1 MKWILE
7 GGRVIDPASHW
18 DGVQNLY
25 ISGGKIVGRGGECPE
40 GFVANKVISAAGK
53 WILPGLV
60 DLSARLREP
69 GYEYLATLE
78 SEMEAASAG
87 GVTAL
92 CCPPDTNPPLDEPG
106 LVEMLVHRASNQQRS
121 HVYPI
126 GALTEQLKGQCLTE
140 MGELSEA
147 GCVSFSQANCP
158 LIDTQ
163 VLMRSLQYAG
173 TFGFSVWLYPQDF
186 YLSQGGVAH
195 DGEVATRLGLSGI
208 PVSAEVIAIQTI
220 ITLMQK
226 IKVKVHLCRLST
238 ADGVALV
245 RQAQLDGMTL
255 TCDISVQHL
264 HLTEHDVG
272 YFNTH
277 CRLIPPLRTLRDR
290 DALRT
295 GLREGVIQAVVSDH
309 APLDGDVKQ
318 LPFAKAKVGASALEL
333 LLPLVVQWAEQ
344 ENMPLLTAIQK
355 VTTGPAQVMGLDLGR
370 LTVGSSADL
379 CVFDPTCEWSVTP
392 QSLVSQGK
400 NTPFLNTCLQGRVIH
415 TWFGGRLIYSLE
427 QPS

>member
-1 MKWILE
+1 MNWILE
-7 GGRVIDPASHW
+7 GGRVIDPASDW

-25 ISGGKIVGRGGECPE
+25 ISGGKIVGRGGECPQ
-40 GFVANKVISAAGK
+40 GFIADNVISAHGK
-53 WILPGLV
+53 WIFPGLV

-87 GVTAL
+87 GVTTL

-126 GALTEQLKGQCLTE
+126 GALTEQLKGQRLTE

-147 GCVSFSQANCP
+147 GCVSFSQANSP

-163 VLMRSLQYAG
+163 VLMRSMQYAG
-173 TFGFSVWLYPQDF
+173 TFGFSVWLCPQDF

-220 ITLMQK
+220 ITLMQQ

-238 ADGVALV
+238 AEGVALV
-245 RQAQLDGMTL
+245 AHAQQEGMLL
-255 TCDISVQHL
+255 TCDVSVQHL

-290 DALRT
+290 DALRI
-295 GLREGVIQAVVSDH
+295 GLRDGVIQAVVSDH

-318 LPFAKAKVGASALEL
+318 LPFAEAKAGASALEL
-333 LLPLVVQWAEQ
+333 LLPLVIQWAEQ
-344 ENMPLLTAIQK
+344 ENISLLMAIQK
-355 VTTGPAQVMGLDLGR
+355 ITTGPARVMGLDLGH
-370 LTVGSSADL
+370 LAVGSPADL
-379 CVFDPTCEWSVTP
+379 CVFDPTLEWLVTA

-400 NTPFLNTCLQGRVIH
+400 NTPFLNSYLRGRVVH

-427 QPS
+427 